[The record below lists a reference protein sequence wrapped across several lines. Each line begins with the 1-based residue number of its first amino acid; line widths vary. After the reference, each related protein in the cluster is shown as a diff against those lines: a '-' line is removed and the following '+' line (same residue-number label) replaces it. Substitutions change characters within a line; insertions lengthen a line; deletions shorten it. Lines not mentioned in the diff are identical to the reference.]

1 MQIICVGDLCC
12 DLIVPYGEMRQA
24 LAQGNISRETTER
37 LQVSMQCG
45 GSVGNTA
52 RHLGRLH
59 ADPVFVTPLKRDA
72 LGEYLAGEMEKAGVN
87 MRWATPSSRSN
98 MYCAAVLD
106 ETGERTMFCFVP
118 PWADYPR
125 FKTGGFDHV
134 PDFPDQILFTSGMAI
149 LDDEENNAAVLT
161 FFADRKAKGA
171 AVVFDLNV
179 RAESYG
185 FQGERKRA
193 IKEMISL
200 SDILLGSG
208 SDEFFQ
214 VTGTRDKKE
223 AASRLLLQ
231 GAGTVVARDGAE
243 PVLILGAGTEE
254 YVPVKP
260 VVPVST
266 LGAGDCFD
274 AMFLAAVASGD
285 VIRTAVRKAS
295 DYAGEYI
302 SGKA

>member
-59 ADPVFVTPLKRDA
+59 ADPVFVTPLKRDT

-118 PWADYPR
+118 PWAD
-125 FKTGGFDHV
+125 
-134 PDFPDQILFTSGMAI
+134 
-149 LDDEENNAAVLT
+149 
-161 FFADRKAKGA
+161 
-171 AVVFDLNV
+171 
-179 RAESYG
+179 
-185 FQGERKRA
+185 
-193 IKEMISL
+193 
-200 SDILLGSG
+200 
-208 SDEFFQ
+208 
-214 VTGTRDKKE
+214 
-223 AASRLLLQ
+223 
-231 GAGTVVARDGAE
+231 
-243 PVLILGAGTEE
+243 
-254 YVPVKP
+254 
-260 VVPVST
+260 
-266 LGAGDCFD
+266 
-274 AMFLAAVASGD
+274 
-285 VIRTAVRKAS
+285 
-295 DYAGEYI
+295 
-302 SGKA
+302 